1 MHASDDELAT
11 VSPRWQRRHAKVM
24 NPELVRSRFQTI
36 ELEMQWPQ
44 RRWLPVSSRSNV
56 YHARRPYGS
65 GGAVR
70 LLHTPMEIFHVIVDT
85 SVLNQAQFGSGR
97 FDKLLRRVRQ
107 GVLKLYIPEV
117 VLEERRTQLLYD
129 YNRCAEDAR
138 GALLKMSRSPLSMLL
153 EGIAVPGP
161 LDLPSRDEVDR
172 SSRVVFLKYLADN
185 KVEVLPFT
193 AEHAARALDRYMHG
207 KPPFK
212 PAEKREPERKHIPD
226 SWIFEA
232 ALEVKVRPG
241 RHCVLV
247 KDDRFQWALQEAG
260 FEVFG
265 EIDPLDQVIEAAT
278 AVVPIRAAGSAAAPE
293 AGAAP
298 IAPHSALEKL
308 RADAF
313 KDMDVI
319 VMGMNEALKN
329 PDKEAFFATLEG
341 LSVDRT
347 KAELMASTLVAS
359 GVLNEIGNR
368 LIPTDVLL
376 AERMA
381 AEPVVRALLLKMI

>member
-1 MHASDDELAT
+1 MT
-11 VSPRWQRRHAKVM
+11 
-24 NPELVRSRFQTI
+24 
-36 ELEMQWPQ
+36 
-44 RRWLPVSSRSNV
+44 
-56 YHARRPYGS
+56 
-65 GGAVR
+65 
-70 LLHTPMEIFHVIVDT
+70 MEIFHVVVDT

-97 FDKLLRRVRQ
+97 FDKLLRRVKQ
-107 GVLKLYIPEV
+107 GVVKLYIPEV

-129 YNRCAEDAR
+129 YNTYAEQAR

-153 EGIAVPGP
+153 EGIPMPGP
-161 LDLPSRDEVDR
+161 LDLPSRDDVDR
-172 SSRVVFLKYLADN
+172 NSRAVFLKYLVDN

-226 SWIFEA
+226 SWILEA
-232 ALEVKVRPG
+232 ALEVKARPG

-278 AVVPIRAAGSAAAPE
+278 SVVLVRAPGPAAVPEAEGAAAARITPQ
-293 AGAAP
+293 
-298 IAPHSALEKL
+298 SALEKM

-313 KDMDVI
+313 KDLDVI
-319 VMGMNEALKN
+319 VLGMNEALKC
-329 PDKEAFFATLEG
+329 PDKEALFGTLER
-341 LSVDRT
+341 LDIDRA
-347 KAELMASTLVAS
+347 KVELMASTLVAS
-359 GVLNEIGNR
+359 GVLNLLGER
-368 LIPTDVLL
+368 LIPTDVPL

-381 AEPVVRALLLKMI
+381 AEPVVRALLLRMI

>member
-1 MHASDDELAT
+1 MS
-11 VSPRWQRRHAKVM
+11 
-24 NPELVRSRFQTI
+24 I
-36 ELEMQWPQ
+36 
-44 RRWLPVSSRSNV
+44 
-56 YHARRPYGS
+56 
-65 GGAVR
+65 
-70 LLHTPMEIFHVIVDT
+70 EIFHVIVDT
-85 SVLNQAQFGSGR
+85 SVLNQAQFGSAR

-107 GVLKLYIPEV
+107 GVVKLYIPEV

-129 YNRCAEDAR
+129 YNSYAEDAR

-153 EGIAVPGP
+153 EGIPMPGP
-161 LDLPSRDEVDR
+161 LDLPSRDDVDR
-172 SSRVVFLKYLADN
+172 NSRAVFLKYLADN

-232 ALEVKVRPG
+232 ALEIQARPG

-260 FEVFG
+260 FEIFG
-265 EIDPLDQVIEAAT
+265 EIDPLDQAIEAAT
-278 AVVPIRAAGSAAAPE
+278 AVVLIRAPGPATVPE
-293 AGAAP
+293 AEDAAAP
-298 IAPHSALEKL
+298 IAPQSALEKL

-313 KDMDVI
+313 KDLDVI
-319 VMGMNEALKN
+319 VLGMNEALKN
-329 PDKEAFFATLEG
+329 PDKEAFFATLERLG
-341 LSVDRT
+341 VDRT

-359 GVLNEIGNR
+359 GVLNEIGDR
-368 LIPTDVLL
+368 LIPTDVPL

>member
-1 MHASDDELAT
+1 M
-11 VSPRWQRRHAKVM
+11 P
-24 NPELVRSRFQTI
+24 I
-36 ELEMQWPQ
+36 
-44 RRWLPVSSRSNV
+44 
-56 YHARRPYGS
+56 
-65 GGAVR
+65 
-70 LLHTPMEIFHVIVDT
+70 EIFHVVVDT
-85 SVLNQAQFGSGR
+85 SVLNQAQFASGR

-107 GVLKLYIPEV
+107 GVVKLYIPEV

-129 YNRCAEDAR
+129 YNRYAEDAR

-153 EGIAVPGP
+153 EGIPMPGP
-161 LDLPSRDEVDR
+161 LDMPSREEVDR
-172 SSRVVFLKYLADN
+172 NSRAVFLKYLADN

-232 ALEVKVRPG
+232 ALEIKARPG

-278 AVVPIRAAGSAAAPE
+278 AVVPIRAPGPTAVPE
-293 AGAAP
+293 AEDTVAAL
-298 IAPHSALEKL
+298 IAPQSALEKL

-313 KDMDVI
+313 KDLDVI
-319 VMGMNEALKN
+319 VLGMNEALKN
-329 PDKEAFFATLEG
+329 PDKETFFASLER
-341 LSVDRT
+341 LAVDRA

-368 LIPTDVLL
+368 LIPTDVPL

-381 AEPVVRALLLKMI
+381 AEPVVRELLLRMI

>member
-1 MHASDDELAT
+1 M
-11 VSPRWQRRHAKVM
+11 
-24 NPELVRSRFQTI
+24 
-36 ELEMQWPQ
+36 
-44 RRWLPVSSRSNV
+44 
-56 YHARRPYGS
+56 
-65 GGAVR
+65 
-70 LLHTPMEIFHVIVDT
+70 PMEIFHVIVDT

-107 GVLKLYIPEV
+107 GVVKLYIPEV

-129 YNRCAEDAR
+129 YNRYAEDAR
-138 GALLKMSRSPLSMLL
+138 GALLKMSKSPLSMLL
-153 EGIAVPGP
+153 EGIPRPGP
-161 LDLPSRDEVDR
+161 LDLPSREDVDR
-172 SSRVVFLKYLADN
+172 NSRAVFLKYLADN

-232 ALEVKVRPG
+232 ALEVKARAG

-278 AVVPIRAAGSAAAPE
+278 AVVSIRARGAVAVPETADAA
-293 AGAAP
+293 AAP
-298 IAPHSALEKL
+298 IAPQSALEKL
-308 RADAF
+308 RANAF
-313 KDMDVI
+313 KDLDVI
-319 VMGMNEALKN
+319 VLGMNEALKN
-329 PDKEAFFATLEG
+329 PDKEAFFETLQR
-341 LSVDRT
+341 LDVDRA

-359 GVLNEIGNR
+359 GVLNDIGNR
-368 LIPTDVLL
+368 LIPTDVPL

-381 AEPVVRALLLKMI
+381 AEPVVRALLLRMI

>member
-1 MHASDDELAT
+1 M
-11 VSPRWQRRHAKVM
+11 P
-24 NPELVRSRFQTI
+24 I
-36 ELEMQWPQ
+36 
-44 RRWLPVSSRSNV
+44 
-56 YHARRPYGS
+56 
-65 GGAVR
+65 
-70 LLHTPMEIFHVIVDT
+70 EIFHVIVDT

-97 FDKLLRRVRQ
+97 FDKLLRRVKQ
-107 GVLKLYIPEV
+107 GVVKLYIPEV

-129 YNRCAEDAR
+129 YNMYAENAR
-138 GALLKMSRSPLSMLL
+138 GALLKMSRSPFSMLL
-153 EGIAVPGP
+153 AGIPMPGP
-161 LDLPSRDEVDR
+161 LDLPSRDDVDR
-172 SSRVVFLKYLADN
+172 NSRSVFLKYLADN

-193 AEHAARALDRYMHG
+193 AEHASRALDRYMHG
-207 KPPFK
+207 KPPFR

-247 KDDRFQWALQEAG
+247 KDDRFKWALQEAG

-278 AVVPIRAAGSAAAPE
+278 AVVPIRAPGSAAIPDDPP
-293 AGAAP
+293 AAP
-298 IAPHSALEKL
+298 IAPQSALEKM

-313 KDMDVI
+313 KDLDVI
-319 VMGMNEALKN
+319 VLGMNEALKN
-329 PDKEAFFATLEG
+329 PPKEDIFAALER
-341 LSVDRT
+341 LDIDRA

-368 LIPTDVLL
+368 LIPTDVPL

-381 AEPVVRALLLKMI
+381 AEPVVRALLLRMI

>member
-1 MHASDDELAT
+1 M
-11 VSPRWQRRHAKVM
+11 
-24 NPELVRSRFQTI
+24 
-36 ELEMQWPQ
+36 
-44 RRWLPVSSRSNV
+44 
-56 YHARRPYGS
+56 
-65 GGAVR
+65 
-70 LLHTPMEIFHVIVDT
+70 PMEIFHVIIDT
-85 SVLNQAQFGSGR
+85 SFLSQAQFGSGR

-107 GVLKLYIPEV
+107 GVVKLYIPEV
-117 VLEERRTQLLYD
+117 VLEERRTQLLYE
-129 YNRCAEDAR
+129 YNRYAEDAR
-138 GALLKMSRSPLSMLL
+138 GALLRMSRSPLSMLL
-153 EGIAVPGP
+153 EGIPIPGP
-161 LDLPSRDEVDR
+161 LELPSRDDVDR
-172 SSRVVFLKYLADN
+172 SSRAVFLKYLADN

-193 AEHAARALDRYMHG
+193 AEHAARALERYMHG

-232 ALEVKVRPG
+232 ALEIKARPG

-278 AVVPIRAAGSAAAPE
+278 AVVPIRAPRSAAVPE
-293 AGAAP
+293 AEDAAVAP
-298 IAPHSALEKL
+298 IAPQSTLEKL

-313 KDMDVI
+313 KDLDVI
-319 VMGMNEALKN
+319 VLGMNEALKN
-329 PDKEAFFATLEG
+329 PDKEAFFATLER
-341 LSVDRT
+341 LDVNRA
-347 KAELMASTLVAS
+347 KAELMTSTLMAS

-368 LIPTDVLL
+368 LLPTDVPL

-381 AEPVVRALLLKMI
+381 AEPVVRALLLRML

>member
-1 MHASDDELAT
+1 M
-11 VSPRWQRRHAKVM
+11 PIK
-24 NPELVRSRFQTI
+24 
-36 ELEMQWPQ
+36 
-44 RRWLPVSSRSNV
+44 
-56 YHARRPYGS
+56 
-65 GGAVR
+65 
-70 LLHTPMEIFHVIVDT
+70 IFHVVIDT

-129 YNRCAEDAR
+129 YNRYAEEVR
-138 GALLKMSRSPLSMLL
+138 GMLLKMSRSPLSMLL
-153 EGIAVPGP
+153 EGIPMPGP
-161 LDLPSRDEVDR
+161 LDLPSRDDVDR
-172 SSRVVFLKYLADN
+172 NSRAVFLKYLADN

-193 AEHAARALDRYMHG
+193 ADHAARALDRYMHG

-232 ALEVKVRPG
+232 ALEIKARPG
-241 RHCVLV
+241 RHCMLV

-265 EIDPLDQVIEAAT
+265 EIDPLDQAIEDAT
-278 AVVPIRAAGSAAAPE
+278 AVVPIRAPGPTDVAEDATAAP
-293 AGAAP
+293 P
-298 IAPHSALEKL
+298 LALAKL

-313 KDMDVI
+313 KDLDVI
-319 VMGMNEALKN
+319 VLGMNEALKN
-329 PDKEAFFATLEG
+329 PDKEAFFATLER
-341 LSVDRT
+341 LDVDRV

-359 GVLNEIGNR
+359 GVLNGIGNR
-368 LIPTDVLL
+368 LIPTDVPL

-381 AEPVVRALLLKMI
+381 AEPVVRALLLRMI